1 MVLRFAQTQMKLVT
15 WNVGHRKGRK
25 PLVPDLAKALASAK
39 PDVVVITDYLPDVSD
54 KPFTDALAKAGLGHR
69 MTSAQVKAQRQVL
82 IASREPIVAGD
93 IECCGISSAT
103 KPNWLHARTES
114 GTEIVG
120 FRVPIFTK
128 RGMKQTYWEWLINEA
143 LPRLIEKPSVLMGDF
158 NAAPSYRP
166 LLLAVAAGWQLA
178 TPEAGWSH
186 KTPKTEGVAID
197 HGLVS
202 PHFRIRSTEY
212 VEKLGAMT
220 LTGTPTAYSDH
231 KALVV
236 ELGPRDVVAS
246 A

>member
-1 MVLRFAQTQMKLVT
+1 MKLLT

-25 PLVPDLAKALASAK
+25 PLVPDLARALASAK
-39 PDVVVITDYLPDVSD
+39 PDVVAITDYLPDISD
-54 KPFTDALAKAGLGHR
+54 KPFTDALAKAGLEHL
-69 MTSAQVKAQRQVL
+69 MLSDQVKSQRQVL
-82 IASREPIVAGD
+82 VASREPLAKGD
-93 IECCGISSAT
+93 IEGCDFSAAT
-103 KPNWLHARTES
+103 KPNWLHVRTES

-143 LPRLIEKPSVLMGDF
+143 LPRLIEKPSVLLGDF

-231 KALVV
+231 KALIV
-236 ELGPRDVVAS
+236 ELGPREPVS
-246 A
+246 Q

>member
-1 MVLRFAQTQMKLVT
+1 MKLIT
-15 WNVGHRKGRK
+15 WNVGHRKSRK
-25 PLVPDLAKALASAK
+25 PLVPDLAKALASAQ
-39 PDVVVITDYLPDVSD
+39 PDVVVLTDYLPDASD
-54 KPFTDALAKAGLGHR
+54 TPFTEALAKAGLAHR
-69 MTSAQVKAQRQVL
+69 MTSEQVKAQRQVL
-82 IASREPIVAGD
+82 IASREPLTTGD
-93 IECCGISSAT
+93 IECCDISTAT
-103 KPNWLHARTES
+103 KPNWLHVRTAS

-143 LPRLIEKPSVLMGDF
+143 LPRLHEKPSVLLGDF

-178 TPEAGWSH
+178 TPDAGWSH

-202 PHFRIRSTEY
+202 PHYRIHCTEY

-220 LTGTPTAYSDH
+220 LTGTPTSYSDH
-231 KALVV
+231 KALIV
-236 ELGPRDVVAS
+236 ELGPRDVPADAS
-246 A
+246 DR

>member
-1 MVLRFAQTQMKLVT
+1 MRLLT

-25 PLVPDLAKALASAK
+25 PLVPDLARALASAT
-39 PDVVVITDYLPDVSD
+39 PDVVVITDYLPDVTD
-54 KPFTDALAKAGLGHR
+54 KPFIEALARAGLEHR
-69 MTSAQVKAQRQVL
+69 MTSQQVKSQRTVL
-82 IASREPIVAGD
+82 VASREPLAAGD
-93 IECCGISSAT
+93 IECCDISSAT
-103 KPNWLHARTES
+103 RPNWLHVRTQS

-143 LPRLIEKPSVLMGDF
+143 LPRLIEKPSVLLGDF

-178 TPEAGWSH
+178 TPDAGWSH
-186 KTPKTEGVAID
+186 KTPRKEGVAID

-202 PHFRIRSTEY
+202 PHFRISRTEY

-220 LTGTPTAYSDH
+220 LAGTPTAYSDH
-231 KALVV
+231 KALIV
-236 ELGPRDVVAS
+236 ELGPREAIVD
-246 A
+246 

>member
-1 MVLRFAQTQMKLVT
+1 MKLVT

-39 PDVVVITDYLPDVSD
+39 PDVVVVTDYLPDATD
-54 KPFTDALAKAGLGHR
+54 KPFIEALARAGLGHR
-69 MTSAQVKAQRQVL
+69 MTSVQVKAQRQVL
-82 IASREPIVAGD
+82 IASREPVTAGD
-93 IECCGISSAT
+93 IECCGISTAT
-103 KPNWLHARTES
+103 RPNWLHARTES

-212 VEKLGAMT
+212 VEKLGAT
-220 LTGTPTAYSDH
+220 NLTGTPTAYSDH
-231 KALVV
+231 KALIV
-236 ELGPRDVVAS
+236 ELGPRDQSVAS
-246 A
+246 DG

>member
-1 MVLRFAQTQMKLVT
+1 MKLVT

-39 PDVVVITDYLPDVSD
+39 PDVVVLTDYLPDSSD
-54 KPFTDALAKAGLGHR
+54 KPFVDALAKAGLEHR
-69 MTSAQVKAQRQVL
+69 ATSERVKAQRQVL
-82 IASREPIVAGD
+82 VAAREPLEAGD
-93 IECCGISSAT
+93 IECCDISTAT
-103 KPNWLHARTES
+103 KPNWLHVRTAS

-143 LPRLIEKPSVLMGDF
+143 LPRLIEKPAVLLGDF
-158 NAAPSYRP
+158 NAAPQYRP
-166 LLLAVAAGWQLA
+166 LLLAVSAGWQLA
-178 TPEAGWSH
+178 TPAGGWSH

-197 HGLVS
+197 HALVS
-202 PHFRIRSTEY
+202 PHFRIRNTEY
-212 VEKLGAMT
+212 VEKLGGMT

-236 ELGPRDVVAS
+236 ELAPRDQPVV
-246 A
+246 

>member
-1 MVLRFAQTQMKLVT
+1 MKLLT

-25 PLVPDLAKALASAK
+25 PLVPDLARALASAK
-39 PDVVVITDYLPDVSD
+39 PDVLVITDYLPDITD
-54 KPFTDALAKAGLGHR
+54 KPFTDALAKAGLEHH
-69 MTSAQVKAQRQVL
+69 MMSPQVKAQRQVMV
-82 IASREPIVAGD
+82 ASREPLAAGD
-93 IECCGISSAT
+93 IVGSDISTAT
-103 KPNWLHARTES
+103 KPNWLHVRTAS

-143 LPRLIEKPSVLMGDF
+143 LPRLVEKPSVLMGDF

-178 TPEAGWSH
+178 TPEGGWSH

-202 PHFRIRSTEY
+202 PHFRVKSTEY
-212 VEKLGAMT
+212 VEKLGGMT
-220 LTGTPTAYSDH
+220 LTGTPTAYSNH
-231 KALVV
+231 KALIV
-236 ELGPRDVVAS
+236 ELGPREPGTNG
-246 A
+246 